1 MTRVAR
7 REATED
13 HTLTFPRSEGFFRV
27 SAFSPPFQRKFFA
40 PGSLID
46 PPSPVRSIHKVPL
59 IFLSSCRHDSIG
71 GLLAVLLQE
80 IHVQITRRVNP
91 GFVHLDGEGTNQTQA
106 T

>member
-46 PPSPVRSIHKVPL
+46 RLRRFGRSIRYP
-59 IFLSSCRHDSIG
+59 
-71 GLLAVLLQE
+71 
-80 IHVQITRRVNP
+80 
-91 GFVHLDGEGTNQTQA
+91 
-106 T
+106 